1 MSFVCHQDNT
11 LEPSNFFGCTSFFM
25 PVEEQEVCPLNDNVP
40 ESVKNME
47 KKNNGIHF
55 LPGEKLLIQLSKQ
68 KKKLADRSSSYN
80 TRTILRDQ
88 NDLVIQDLNIDRVAA
103 SLGKIL
109 PF

>member
-1 MSFVCHQDNT
+1 MSFVCHQDNP

-25 PVEEQEVCPLNDNVP
+25 PVEEEVCPLNDNVP

-55 LPGEKLLIQLSKQ
+55 LPGEKLLIQLNTLKSKQ
-68 KKKLADRSSSYN
+68 KKKPSELD
-80 TRTILRDQ
+80 
-88 NDLVIQDLNIDRVAA
+88 IDRVAA

>member
-68 KKKLADRSSSYN
+68 KKKLAEDLV
-80 TRTILRDQ
+80 LRDQ
-88 NDLVIQDLNIDRVAA
+88 NIDIDRVAA